1 MLRLLFFALASLL
14 FVNSHAQTKK
24 EFYELRIYRYETLDQ
39 KTAILRYAEEA
50 LLPALHRLKIR
61 NIGVLEPSPAD
72 TISPPAIHIILPVS
86 SVKSAAELS
95 ARLEKDAVYQTAAA
109 FFINAP
115 FDKPPFTRLETVW
128 MKSFKLAPPLQTP
141 VFSTERQSRIY
152 ELRNYESATVDRY
165 KSKVHMFN
173 EGGEIE
179 LFKELNFNAAFYGEV
194 ITGSRMPNFYYL
206 TCFENFASREA
217 HWKAFFSHPKWKEM
231 LAKDMYKNNVS
242 KAGIHLLRPAACSDW

>member
-1 MLRLLFFALASLL
+1 MLRLILLTLLSLT
-14 FVNSHAQTKK
+14 FINSEGQTKK
-24 EFYELRIYRYETLDQ
+24 EWYELRIYRYENQEQ
-39 KTAILRYAEEA
+39 KASILRFAEEA
-50 LLPALHRLKIR
+50 LLPALHRLKIK

-72 TISPPAIHIILPVS
+72 TISQPAIYIIFSFS
-86 SVKSAAELS
+86 SVQAAADCS
-95 ARLEKDAVYQTAAA
+95 VRLEKDPVYQQTAA

-141 VFSTERQSRIY
+141 EFSTERQNRIY
-152 ELRNYESATVDRY
+152 ELRNYESATADRY

-179 LFKELNFNAAFYGEV
+179 LFKELDFNAAFYGEV

-217 HWKAFFSHPKWKEM
+217 HWKTFFSHPKWKEM
-231 LAKDMYKNNVS
+231 LAKEMYKNNVS
-242 KAGIHLLRPAACSDW
+242 KAGIHLLRPASCSDW